1 MVKVEE
7 IWQDIKGYEGIYQI
21 STLLRV
27 RSLDRKVWN
36 RFQMIPIKGKVLK
49 HNFRGGYPVLRLCN
63 KSGKMFSMH
72 RLVAIHFIPNPLNL
86 PEVNHKDG
94 NKANYAIDNLE
105 WCDRLHNM
113 RHASRT
119 GLLPFTGEGNKSAK
133 LTTADVI
140 AIKNLKGIMSERK
153 IAEMYGVAHCSIGA
167 IHRGKKWK
175 HLIDDHSKE
184 AYEKGWAL
192 SRLETV
198 LQEPHQI

>member
-36 RFQMIPIKGKVLK
+36 RFQMIPIKGKITKV
-49 HNFRGGYPVLRLCN
+49 HINRGYPKVTLTNRKN
-63 KSGKMFSMH
+63 KTASMH

-86 PEVNHKDG
+86 PEVNHIDG
-94 NKANYAIDNLE
+94 NKLNYAIENLE

-113 RHASRT
+113 QHASRT
-119 GLLPFTGEGNKSAK
+119 GLLPFIGEGNASAK
-133 LTTADVI
+133 LKKDDVLKI
-140 AIKNLKGIMSERK
+140 MSLKGVHTERA
-153 IAEMYGVAHCSIGA
+153 IAKMFGVAHCTIGA

-175 HLIDDHSKE
+175 HLGFSIVRSVPIKQ
-184 AYEKGWAL
+184 
-192 SRLETV
+192 T
-198 LQEPHQI
+198 I